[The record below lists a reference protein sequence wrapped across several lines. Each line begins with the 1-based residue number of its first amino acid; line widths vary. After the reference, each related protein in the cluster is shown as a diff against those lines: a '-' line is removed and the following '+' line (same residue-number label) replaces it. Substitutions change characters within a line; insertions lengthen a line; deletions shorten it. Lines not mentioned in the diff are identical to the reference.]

1 MNESS
6 QDELEQRAE
15 RAVRRGELLVALD
28 ALERLLAE
36 RPDDERLR
44 GRIESVRSLL
54 QPSELVHRRRAEPL
68 AEQPAEAALNDA
80 EQGELFASSGRY
92 EQAVQCY
99 RRAVAAHP
107 KNELLQERLAE
118 LFRLAPP
125 ESRAVDDGLARA
137 EPLEAITPLPP
148 VRESIS
154 DARSSRAA
162 EATFRP
168 VPPSAP
174 PAAAPPPP
182 SLSRP
187 PAPPASRLPA
197 PVASH
202 PAPAAS
208 HPAPRASS
216 PPAPPASRPP
226 PPPKPAPAAP
236 PPRPAPRPRDPI
248 RVPPRPARP
257 HPRRPPLARGR
268 APRARLGRRADCGL
282 RLCLRAGT
290 IRPTNSAA
298 CIPPGD
304 RS

>member
-1 MNESS
+1 MDESS

-28 ALERLLAE
+28 AFERLLAQ
-36 RPDDERLR
+36 RPEDERLR

-68 AEQPAEAALNDA
+68 AEQPVEAALNDA

-99 RRAVAAHP
+99 RRAVATHP

-125 ESRAVDDGLARA
+125 ESRAVDDGLSRA

-154 DARSSRAA
+154 EARSSRAA

-174 PAAAPPPP
+174 PTPTPLA
-182 SLSRP
+182 
-187 PAPPASRLPA
+187 PAPP
-197 PVASH
+197 
-202 PAPAAS
+202 
-208 HPAPRASS
+208 
-216 PPAPPASRPP
+216 
-226 PPPKPAPAAP
+226 
-236 PPRPAPRPRDPI
+236 
-248 RVPPRPARP
+248 VPPR
-257 HPRRPPLARGR
+257 RRSSRRGR
-268 APRARLGRRADCGL
+268 
-282 RLCLRAGT
+282 
-290 IRPTNSAA
+290 
-298 CIPPGD
+298 
-304 RS
+304 